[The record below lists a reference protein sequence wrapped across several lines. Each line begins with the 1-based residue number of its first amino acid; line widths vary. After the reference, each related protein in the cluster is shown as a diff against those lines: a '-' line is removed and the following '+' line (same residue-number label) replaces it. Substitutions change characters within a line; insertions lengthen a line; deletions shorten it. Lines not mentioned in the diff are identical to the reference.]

1 MDRREYPLIP
11 QKKGVFG
18 YAVSVLLLLFFAA
31 GIVASISNVIYD
43 FSFTS
48 IVVGLIMIA
57 VCVGLG
63 YVVVKSF
70 YNKKVPTLVVDDAGV
85 TPLNMTLVK
94 NTLLK
99 WQDINKVEVN
109 YNEHAKV
116 KILQILPKD
125 AGPVFVSENQTKD
138 FGTLVLDVATRFDN
152 ARQAARAP
160 SQQPAYASAPTPPQA
175 GGDSIALAHQRAVE
189 WWEQTGQEEAIC
201 DGCNRPLS
209 RGNGFLVGSYLYC
222 HSCVPK

>member
-1 MDRREYPLIP
+1 MDRREYPLIS

-31 GIVASISNVIYD
+31 GIVASIANMGYNFD
-43 FSFTS
+43 FTN

-57 VCVGLG
+57 VCVGMG

-70 YNKKVPTLVVDDAGV
+70 YNKKVPTIVLDDAGV
-85 TPLNMTLVK
+85 TPLNITLVK
-94 NTLLK
+94 NALVK

-109 YNEHAKV
+109 YNEYAKA

-125 AGPVFVSENQTKD
+125 GGPILISENQTKD
-138 FGTLVLDVATRFDN
+138 FEKLVIDAATRFDK
-152 ARQAARAP
+152 ARQAARTP
-160 SQQPAYASAPTPPQA
+160 SPQPAYASAPTPLKT
-175 GGDSIALAHQRAVE
+175 GVDSIALAHQRAVE

-209 RGNGFLVGSYLYC
+209 KGSGFLVGSYLYC

>member
-1 MDRREYPLIP
+1 MDRREYPLIL
-11 QKKGVFG
+11 QKKGLFG
-18 YAVSVLLLLFFAA
+18 YAVSVLLLLFFAG
-31 GIVASISNVIYD
+31 GIVASIANMINN
-43 FSFTS
+43 FSFTN

-70 YNKKVPTLVVDDAGV
+70 YNKKVPTIVVDDAGI
-85 TPLNMTLVK
+85 TPLNVTLVK
-94 NTLLK
+94 NELVK

-109 YNEHAKV
+109 YNEFAKA
-116 KILQILPKD
+116 KILQIMPKD
-125 AGPVFVSENQTKD
+125 GGPIMVSENQTKD
-138 FGTLVLDVATRFDN
+138 FEKLVIDAASRFDK
-152 ARQAARAP
+152 ARHAARTSSP
-160 SQQPAYASAPTPPQA
+160 QPAHTSVSTPTKT

-209 RGNGFLVGSYLYC
+209 KGSGFLVGSYLYC